1 MEILHRSE
9 LTWLCTNQS
18 PPIVSTHIFLNLHN
32 VFKTHLVG
40 IKHSL
45 IFLIEQAKQ
54 ILVSMAQ
61 IAQKFHLKH
70 EFL

>member
-1 MEILHRSE
+1 MEILHRRE

-18 PPIVSTHIFLNLHN
+18 PPIVGTHIFLNLHN

-61 IAQKFHLKH
+61 TAQKFLLKH